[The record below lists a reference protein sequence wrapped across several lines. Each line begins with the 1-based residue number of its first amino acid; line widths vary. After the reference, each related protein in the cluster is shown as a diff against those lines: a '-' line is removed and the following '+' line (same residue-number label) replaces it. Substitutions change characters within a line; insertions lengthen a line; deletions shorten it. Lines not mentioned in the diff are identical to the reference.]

1 MLSARAGAEAVSDGF
16 AGGAD
21 DYLLKPFRSQ
31 ELVERVTSRLA
42 AVARERTRQG
52 LAARLMQLDAA
63 LQATDSVAGILA
75 AVLHYRLAS
84 GDAAAAAIGVVDG
97 DYVRFEYAGA
107 IPAELRDRYHV
118 ARLDSPL
125 VGTDVIHRGEP
136 MLITDTLDLPP
147 RYQHAVQDTA
157 EIVRACVAQPLR
169 NADGRVIGVLTLLW
183 PTPRQFDASELEM
196 FTRTAEIT
204 QIALDRVR
212 VMTREHRIAVDFQEH
227 LLDLDRG
234 STSAVVSAVY
244 QPAGEAMR
252 VGGDWYSVTPL
263 AHPGRIAISV
273 GDVVGHGL
281 AAAIVMSRLRA
292 AVAASALNTAEPADV
307 LGALDK
313 YAATVPGA

>member
-1 MLSARAGAEAVSDGF
+1 M
-16 AGGAD
+16 
-21 DYLLKPFRSQ
+21 KPFRSQ

-136 MLITDTLDLPP
+136 MLITDTLDLP
-147 RYQHAVQDTA
+147 R
-157 EIVRACVAQPLR
+157 
-169 NADGRVIGVLTLLW
+169 
-183 PTPRQFDASELEM
+183 
-196 FTRTAEIT
+196 
-204 QIALDRVR
+204 
-212 VMTREHRIAVDFQEH
+212 
-227 LLDLDRG
+227 
-234 STSAVVSAVY
+234 
-244 QPAGEAMR
+244 
-252 VGGDWYSVTPL
+252 
-263 AHPGRIAISV
+263 AISTRCRTPPKLFGPV
-273 GDVVGHGL
+273 SPNRCATPTDVSSGC
-281 AAAIVMSRLRA
+281 
-292 AVAASALNTAEPADV
+292 
-307 LGALDK
+307 
-313 YAATVPGA
+313 